1 MSRREEMEELLREK
15 GEGLLIPRGLE
26 PEQMKKTLEERVRA
40 RAQKRRNR
48 RKRLYPAVVAAAFCL
63 MAGVLLRAG
72 LTETAVPGAETAAPG
87 TEGAMPG
94 TELARSEERKGK
106 VGQPEPTAVPEEE
119 QELLE
124 PSGMSYEE
132 IYACLSVGWQNQ
144 ASRMTDGA
152 VRAEKEE
159 MGDAAPAMAAD
170 LEQKQAADNTVFGQT
185 NVQTEQVDEAD
196 RIKNDGRYLYQIV
209 RKPEEEGSYR
219 EQEGIQI
226 LDTEGGL
233 KEVAFLTGFENLE
246 EFYLWND
253 LIITIENKYYVTGIR
268 DLSTQKESVEDK
280 LICGFGNEERGYHEI
295 TIYQAA
301 DKSHPRKLKT
311 FTLQGIC
318 VTSRVTDG
326 YFYGISRFTAD
337 PGEGQSDYDAYIPS
351 LEGKRLEPDRIW
363 CPPDTDSTDYL
374 VLVSVDLS
382 DPTSFA
388 DSRAV
393 LGGSDLCYMSRKNI
407 YMAWHESVFQTEP
420 RTEGRVQDRT
430 RILRFSY
437 GKGKFYGQASGEIPG
452 RLEGSFSLD
461 EYGGHLRAVTTVQE
475 YRARKVTDDRTG
487 ETVGFDYTEEK
498 ESNALY
504 VLGPDLTIKG
514 KIEGLAENEYIRSVR
529 FLGET
534 GYFVTFRQTDP
545 LFAVD
550 LSDPEHPEILGELKV
565 SGFSE
570 YLHVYGEN
578 LLLGIGMEADEET
591 GMEKGMKLSMFD
603 VSDPTNPKELT
614 RLHLK
619 DYNYSEAL
627 YDHRAVLIDT
637 AENILGFEAEGSQ
650 RGEYWKHYLFFS
662 YENGSFVQTLKTD
675 TGQKE
680 GEEYR
685 GYYRSRGTFIGDT
698 CYVLM
703 ENGGAQAFNRA
714 TGELL
719 SEL

>member
-1 MSRREEMEELLREK
+1 MSQRKEMEKLLREK

-26 PEQMKKTLEERVRA
+26 PEQMKKTLEERVEVRK
-40 RAQKRRNR
+40 QKRRAR
-48 RKRLYPAVVAAAFCL
+48 RKRLYPAVAAAAVFCL
-63 MAGVLLRAG
+63 MAGAMLRG
-72 LTETAVPGAETAAPG
+72 RLPETAG
-87 TEGAMPG
+87 PG
-94 TELARSEERKGK
+94 TELAQSEGGKGRA
-106 VGQPEPTAVPEEE
+106 VQPAAVPEEE

-132 IYACLSVGWQNQ
+132 IYACLSAGWQSQ
-144 ASRMTDGA
+144 ASRMTTGA
-152 VRAEKEE
+152 PKAEAAE
-159 MGDAAPAMAAD
+159 MEDSAFAAVAD
-170 LEQKQAADNTVFGQT
+170 LEQKQAENNTAYGRT
-185 NVQTEQVDEAD
+185 NVQTEQVDETD
-196 RIKNDGRYLYQIV
+196 RIKNDGRYLYQIA
-209 RKPEEEGSYR
+209 RKPEGEGSGR
-219 EQEGIQI
+219 EQVGIQI

-233 KEVAFLTGFENLE
+233 KETAFLTGFENLE

-253 LIITIENKYYVTGIR
+253 LIIAIENKYYDTGVR
-268 DLSTQKESVEDK
+268 NLSSKKGAMEDG
-280 LICGFGNEERGYHEI
+280 LVCGVGGGERGYHEI
-295 TIYQAA
+295 TVYEAA

-318 VTSRVTDG
+318 MTSRVADG
-326 YFYGISRFTAD
+326 YFYGISCFAAD
-337 PGEGQSDYDAYIPS
+337 PGEGESDYDAYIPS
-351 LEGKRLEPDRIW
+351 LEGKRLEPDQIY
-363 CPPDTDSTDYL
+363 CPPDADSTDYL
-374 VLVSVDLS
+374 VLVSIDLS

-393 LGGSDLCYMSRKNI
+393 LGGSDLCYVSRKNI
-407 YMAWHESVFQTEP
+407 YMAWNESVYQTEP
-420 RTEGRVQDRT
+420 RTEGKVQDRT

-461 EYGGHLRAVTTVQE
+461 EYDGHLRAVTTVKE
-475 YRARKVTDDRTG
+475 YQARKVTDDRTG
-487 ETVGFDYTEEK
+487 ETLGYDYVEEK

-504 VLGPDLTIKG
+504 VLGLDLTVKG
-514 KIEGLAENEYIRSVR
+514 KIEGLAENEFIRSAR
-529 FLGET
+529 FQGET

-545 LFAVD
+545 LFAAD

-570 YLHVYGEN
+570 YLHVYGED

-591 GMEKGMKLSMFD
+591 GVEEGMKLSMFD
-603 VSDPTNPKELT
+603 VSDPADPKEVT
-614 RLHLK
+614 RLLLK

-627 YDHRAVLIDT
+627 YDHRAVLIDP
-637 AENILGFEAEGSQ
+637 AENILGFEAEGS
-650 RGEYWKHYLFFS
+650 RKGEYRKHYLFFS
-662 YENGSFVQTLKTD
+662 YEDGSFVQTLKAD

-680 GEEYR
+680 GAEYR

-698 CYVLM
+698 CYLLL
-703 ENGGAQAFNRA
+703 ENGGAQAYSRA